1 MTWVKLNLF
10 LIRTYQATV
19 EIVSQS
25 HYKYCLNLHCRNMD
39 VKIIVI
45 LIKENRALEDN
56 PC

>member
-1 MTWVKLNLF
+1 MTWVKLDLF
-10 LIRTYQATV
+10 LVRTSQATV
-19 EIVSQS
+19 EIVSER

-39 VKIIVI
+39 IEIIVI